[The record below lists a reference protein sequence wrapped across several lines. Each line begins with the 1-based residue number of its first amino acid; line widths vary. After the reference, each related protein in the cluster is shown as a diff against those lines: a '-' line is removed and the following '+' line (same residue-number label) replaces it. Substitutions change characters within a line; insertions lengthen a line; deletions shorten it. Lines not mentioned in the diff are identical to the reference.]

1 MSDAIGR
8 PTARKYVPRFAGEAF
23 LHAANSHDGPMARKL
38 ISEVAWKRPPSSA
51 VSSEVSV

>member
-8 PTARKYVPRFAGEAF
+8 PTPRKYVPRFAGEAF

-38 ISEVAWKRPPSSA
+38 ISEVAWKRPPSA
-51 VSSEVSV
+51 KVSSEVSV